1 VERTTFDDNDVIVD
15 MPDIRGI
22 STDPELLI
30 KCVNV
35 WRMSGFSGVPP
46 DPYDVAMM
54 NTAQQEV
61 VIMANYIDFVR
72 DEPKRAGMSSAAF
85 SLKDLH

>member
-1 VERTTFDDNDVIVD
+1 VARTTFGDVVEE

-30 KCVNV
+30 KCVNI
-35 WRMSGFSGVPP
+35 WRMSGFNGIPP
-46 DPYDVAMM
+46 NPHEVALMS
-54 NTAQQEV
+54 TAQQEV
-61 VIMANYIDFVR
+61 IIMANYIDFVR
-72 DEPKRAGMSSAAF
+72 DEPKRTGGLSGAF